1 MASQCWINLGAD
13 GTFASSGKLSST
25 TADVD
30 RLLGDG
36 MGGAS
41 RLVLFF
47 HGGLVS
53 QASGLASAERMAANY
68 GTAAASIGIIWETG
82 LSETF
87 RDNLLAITNTKIFKK
102 TLSWVLAKAGV
113 GDDTGAK
120 GPGAGVLDAA
130 EIEAMLETP
139 EGAAALDKALTAQVD
154 AAKSSASAKSS
165 GLDDLDAEAIA
176 RDLEYDFA
184 ADSSVP
190 DLIEQGAPGT
200 QQIRRKLDLEEGAK
214 GPTVTGVAFFI
225 GKIVVA
231 VIRRYR
237 SGTAHDALP
246 TAVEELLR
254 AAYLADIG
262 KFAWDAMKTKA
273 QRMWADDG
281 TAPGVTGHGGGYI
294 LRRLEALQAARPDM
308 IIDVV
313 GHSAGSIA
321 ICEMLA
327 AIEADQRRIRLRN
340 IIFLAP
346 AVRLD
351 LFALWIQRGP
361 QIFKRFRMFAM
372 TDAAEKEDRVGG
384 SVYPR
389 SLLYLVSGCFEDR
402 PDAGIVGMDRFLIRA
417 TTSAGRDYDD
427 VRRWLREETRL
438 AYSPS
443 AAGAPQGLQTGALH
457 HGDFDDDSATLAS
470 LLFMAGATP

>member
-1 MASQCWINLGAD
+1 MASQYWINLGAD

-25 TADVD
+25 AADVD
-30 RLLGDG
+30 YLLGDALS
-36 MGGAS
+36 GAS

-47 HGGLVS
+47 HGGLVNE
-53 QASGLASAERMAANY
+53 ASGLSSAERMAGNY
-68 GTAAASIGIIWETG
+68 GTTAASIGIIWETG

-87 RDNLLAITNTKIFKK
+87 RDNLLAITDTKIFKK
-102 TLSWVLAKAGV
+102 ALSWVLAKAGV
-113 GDDTGAK
+113 GDDNGAK
-120 GPGAGVLDAA
+120 GPGGGPLDAA
-130 EIEAMLETP
+130 KIEAMLETAT
-139 EGAAALDKALTAQVD
+139 GAAELDGALSAQAN
-154 AAKSSASAKSS
+154 AAESTASAKSS
-165 GLDDLDAEAIA
+165 GLDDRDAEAIA

-184 ADSSVP
+184 ADSSLP
-190 DLIEQGAPGT
+190 DLIDAGAPGARP
-200 QQIRRKLDLEEGAK
+200 IKRKIDLEEGAK
-214 GPTVTGVAFFI
+214 GLTVTGVALFI
-225 GKIVVA
+225 GKVVVA

-237 SGTAHDALP
+237 SGTAHDPLP

-254 AAYLADIG
+254 AAYLADVG

-273 QRMWADDG
+273 QRMWTDDG

-327 AIEADQRRIRLRN
+327 TIEADPRRIRLRN

-351 LFALWIQRGP
+351 LFARWIPRGP
-361 QIFKRFRMFAM
+361 QIFKRFRMFTM
-372 TDAAEKEDRVGG
+372 TDAYEKMDRVGG
-384 SVYPR
+384 PVYPR

-402 PDAGIVGMDRFLIRA
+402 PDAAIVGMDRFLRQA
-417 TTSAGRDYDD
+417 ETSAGRDYDD
-427 VRRWLREETRL
+427 VRRWLREDTRL
-438 AYSPS
+438 VHSPS
-443 AAGAPQGLQTGALH
+443 DAGAVQGLRTSARH
-457 HGDFDDDSATLAS
+457 HGDFDDNPETLAS
-470 LLFMAGATP
+470 LLYMAGATP